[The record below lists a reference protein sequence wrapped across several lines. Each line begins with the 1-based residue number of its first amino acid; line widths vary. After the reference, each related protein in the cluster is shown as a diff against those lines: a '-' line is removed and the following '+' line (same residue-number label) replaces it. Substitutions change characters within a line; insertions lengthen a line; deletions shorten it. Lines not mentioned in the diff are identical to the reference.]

1 MSLGSILRLRNYY
14 VREAQGLSN
23 PTRKLKLKLKSPI
36 RGVVILREVSSDLYT
51 FGDVFEQQVYRN
63 VLRHLPECST
73 IIDLGANIG
82 LASLYLASAYP
93 SARIVAVEPNREN
106 FELLKTNLED
116 LIQENR
122 CVPVQAAVW
131 STRKVL
137 TADPQCL
144 PDAYN
149 AYRLLEQPSR
159 QNALDHVQGLTMPE
173 ILATSDVQ
181 QVDLLKVDI
190 EGAEMELFRNDLS
203 WLDRVGA
210 IAIEFHGR
218 SRDESGFDQVLA
230 ERGFEVCEEDS
241 HTVLAI
247 KDQRSATKKAIIHH
261 ASGESAPH

>member
-1 MSLGSILRLRNYY
+1 MSWGSIFRFRNYY
-14 VREAQGLSN
+14 VREAQGRSN

-51 FGDVFEQQVYRN
+51 FGDVFEQEVYRN

-82 LASLYLASAYP
+82 LVSLYLANAYP

-106 FELLKTNLED
+106 FELMKTNLRD
-116 LIQENR
+116 LIEEKR

-137 TADPQCL
+137 TVDPQWL

-149 AYRLLEQPSR
+149 AYRLREQPSR
-159 QNALDHVQGLTMPE
+159 QNALDYVQGFTMLE
-173 ILATSDVQ
+173 ILATSDFR

-190 EGAEMELFRNDLS
+190 EGAEVELFRNDLG

-230 ERGFEVCEEDS
+230 EHGFKVYEEDS

-247 KDQRSATKKAIIHH
+247 KDHGSTAKRAILHH
-261 ASGESAPH
+261 ASGESSPL